1 MLTRKHQK
9 LTNENLMK
17 TKIHNSKCDMK
28 TVYKIKTSAYK
39 ETPYNIKTLKRSEG
53 TIKNT
58 KQNSRIL
65 E

>member
-28 TVYKIKTSAYK
+28 TAYR
-39 ETPYNIKTLKRSEG
+39 N
-53 TIKNT
+53 KNKHLQGNT
-58 KQNSRIL
+58 EPNM
-65 E
+65 

>member
-28 TVYKIKTSAYK
+28 TVYTNK
-39 ETPYNIKTLKRSEG
+39 NKR
-53 TIKNT
+53 
-58 KQNSRIL
+58 
-65 E
+65 